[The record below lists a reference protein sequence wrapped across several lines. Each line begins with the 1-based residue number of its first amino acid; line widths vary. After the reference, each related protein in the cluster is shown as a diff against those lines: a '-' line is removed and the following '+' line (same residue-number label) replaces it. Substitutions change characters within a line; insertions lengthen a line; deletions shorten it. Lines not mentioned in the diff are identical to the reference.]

1 MSLEGE
7 GDVKVSLTQHFIRKL
22 QPHNL
27 GFSPQPPAPAGRQE
41 PRSSHRLR
49 IGKVDGQ
56 QICEQP
62 GLAVLAEDAPRSSPG
77 MEQLQASS
85 RMGGSCQ
92 LPRSLPYWGE
102 PLSTHGLRARESPAT
117 NLSSNLHLCSLEAI
131 TLSWKDLTLWLRW
144 QRFSEWR
151 LAEGSAG

>member
-56 QICEQP
+56 QIFEQP

-151 LAEGSAG
+151 LAGGSAG